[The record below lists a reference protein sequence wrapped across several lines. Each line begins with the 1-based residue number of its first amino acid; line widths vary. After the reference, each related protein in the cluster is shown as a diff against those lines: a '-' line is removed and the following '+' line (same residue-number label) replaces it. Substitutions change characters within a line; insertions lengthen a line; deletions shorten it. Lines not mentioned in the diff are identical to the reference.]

1 MAGYTA
7 VHGTLEALESFFK
20 QRLPAELSGGTTNAS
35 VKLLGSADIAKPIN
49 GNVLGIYAHRINV
62 DEHGRARHFANQ
74 GANNS
79 VPAGELPINIHFLL
93 LAFSSSASIEADLT
107 AWAMLELAN
116 QSQLTIAHL
125 AEADPSWTERE
136 TINISPDAM
145 STEDLLR
152 IWDVFDANYTS
163 SVPYVARTIRLRLQQ
178 ETTEGSPVMSR
189 IFATGTAEHQA

>member
-20 QRLPAELSGGTTNAS
+20 QRLPSELSGGTTSAS

-49 GNVLGIYAHRINV
+49 GNVLGIYSHRITV
-62 DEHGRARHFANQ
+62 DEHGRSRHFPNQ
-74 GANNS
+74 GSDNS
-79 VPAGELPINIHFLL
+79 SPAGELPINIHFLL
-93 LAFSSSASIEADLT
+93 LAFSSSASIEADLM

-125 AEADPSWTERE
+125 AQSDPSWTERE
-136 TINISPDAM
+136 SVNIAPDTM
-145 STEDLLR
+145 STEDLMR

-178 ETTEGSPVMSR
+178 APTDGSAVMSR
-189 IFATGTAEHQA
+189 VFATGKAEHQP